1 MLQLEFKRNAADAV
15 ARLRHLYRRQAPDRI
30 FATFQL
36 PHPALDEFARTHGDG
51 TCGDPDPV
59 ARVAF
64 WERWLTARAGV
75 EDDSIPAA
83 YLSEM
88 DQGLYGGMLG
98 GDVRFMAHPDSG
110 WISSMVAPL
119 LQDWSEFDNLRI
131 DRSAPWFQ
139 RYLTQLD
146 AFAAAAAGRFGVS
159 HFILIDSLNFVFEL
173 VGATNTYVSLLEQPE
188 LVRRAIDFAF
198 TLNVL
203 VQDTFFERV
212 GLLDGGTAS
221 NMVQWIDGRIVSE
234 SVDPFHMTSVDYFET
249 WGREP
254 VERIF
259 AHYDGGVLHIHGNGR
274 HLLEAVSSLR
284 GLQAI
289 YLGDDRGFPEAFDVL
304 GHLQTRTGN
313 VPLVVSTGWDRFADA
328 LRRRTLPGGV
338 LYQVAGARS
347 ADDVNRLMESVRAY
361 RASGER
367 QHVGMQPPN
376 GC

>member
-1 MLQLEFKRNAADAV
+1 MLQLEFKRNAADVV
-15 ARLRHLYRRQAPDRI
+15 ARLRALYRRQAADRI

-36 PHPALDEFARTHGDG
+36 PHPALDEFARTYADG
-51 TCGDPDPV
+51 ACGYPDP
-59 ARVAF
+59 ATRVTF
-64 WERWLTARAGV
+64 WERWLAGRVDV

-83 YLSEM
+83 YPSEM

-119 LQDWSEFDNLRI
+119 LQDWSEFDSLRI
-131 DRSAPWFQ
+131 DRSARWFQ

-198 TLNVL
+198 ALNVL

-234 SVDPFHMTSVDYFET
+234 SVDPFHMTSVDYFEA

-254 VERIF
+254 VERIL

-274 HLLEAVSSLR
+274 HLLEAVSSIR

-289 YLGDDRGFPEAFDVL
+289 YLGDDRGFPEAFEVL
-304 GHLQTRTGN
+304 GQLQARTGN
-313 VPLVVSTGWDRFADA
+313 VPLVVSTGWDRFVTS
-328 LRRRTLPGGV
+328 LRHRTLPGGV
-338 LYQVAGARS
+338 LYQVAGAWS
-347 ADDVNRLMESVRAY
+347 ADDVNRLMEDVRAY
-361 RASGER
+361 RA
-367 QHVGMQPPN
+367 
-376 GC
+376 

>member
-1 MLQLEFKRNAADAV
+1 MLQLEYKRNAADAV
-15 ARLRHLYRRQAPDRI
+15 ARLRRLYRRQARDRV
-30 FATFQL
+30 FATFRL
-36 PHPALDEFARTHGDG
+36 PDPTLDEFARTYGDG
-51 TCGDPDPV
+51 ECGYPDP
-59 ARVAF
+59 ATRVAF
-64 WERWLTARAGV
+64 WERCLAARVRV

-98 GDVRFMAHPDSG
+98 GEVRFMAHSDSG

-119 LQDWSEFDNLRI
+119 LDDWSEFDSLGI
-131 DRSAPWFQ
+131 ERSTLWFQ
-139 RYLTQLD
+139 RYLAQLD
-146 AFAAAAAGRFGVS
+146 AFAAAAAGRFGIS

-173 VGATNTYVSLLEQPE
+173 VGATNTYLSLIEQPE
-188 LVRRAIDFAF
+188 LVRRAIDFAYD
-198 TLNVL
+198 LNIL

-234 SVDPFHMTSVDYFET
+234 SVDPFHMTSVDYFEA

-254 VERIF
+254 VERIL
-259 AHYDGGVLHIHGNGR
+259 AHYDGGVLHVHGNGR
-274 HLLEAVSSLR
+274 HLLEAVSSIR

-304 GHLQTRTGN
+304 GALQTRTGD
-313 VPLVVSTGWDRFADA
+313 VPLVVSTGWDRFIDA

-338 LYQVAGARS
+338 LYQVTGARS
-347 ADDVNRLMESVRAY
+347 ADDVNRLMDEVRAY
-361 RASGER
+361 RA
-367 QHVGMQPPN
+367 
-376 GC
+376 